1 MSKIRK
7 FKEFD
12 ILKYFEIED
21 FETKIEVQSPTYGK
35 YYMTKTLSI
44 DMISAAEDKALIEA
58 YDLYEKVLSEIR
70 GSKSVILDTKNFNGR
85 NMYKWEIYTPF
96 KQDNKD
102 WVDPKGYYEKGKL
115 PIGYDKN
122 RIYNLLNNLIK

>member
-12 ILKYFEIED
+12 ILKYFKIED
-21 FETKIEVQSPTYGK
+21 FETKIEVESPTYGK

-44 DMISAAEDKALIEA
+44 DMISATEDKALIEA

-70 GSKSVILDTKNFNGR
+70 GSKSVILDTKNFNGI

-102 WVDPKGYYEKGKL
+102 WVDPKEYFKKGNL

>member
-7 FKEFD
+7 FKEFN
-12 ILKYFEIED
+12 ILKYFKIED
-21 FETKIEVQSPTYGK
+21 FETKIEVESPTYGK

-44 DMISAAEDKALIEA
+44 DMISATEDKVLLEA
-58 YDLYEKVLSEIR
+58 YELYDKVLSEIR
-70 GSKSVILDTKNFNGR
+70 GSKSVILDTKDFNGR

-102 WVDPKGYYEKGKL
+102 WVDPKGYFKNGNL